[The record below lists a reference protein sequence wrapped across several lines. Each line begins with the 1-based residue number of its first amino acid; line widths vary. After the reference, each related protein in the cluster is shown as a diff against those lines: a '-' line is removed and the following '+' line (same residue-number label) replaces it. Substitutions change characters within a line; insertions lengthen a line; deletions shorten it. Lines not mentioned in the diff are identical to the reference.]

1 MIIKEVISLKEETS
15 SDIVKKIE
23 EIGRNITKENIE
35 NATKEELI
43 EYLKQVDEIKALI
56 KTMTEL

>member
-1 MIIKEVISLKEETS
+1 MKEETS